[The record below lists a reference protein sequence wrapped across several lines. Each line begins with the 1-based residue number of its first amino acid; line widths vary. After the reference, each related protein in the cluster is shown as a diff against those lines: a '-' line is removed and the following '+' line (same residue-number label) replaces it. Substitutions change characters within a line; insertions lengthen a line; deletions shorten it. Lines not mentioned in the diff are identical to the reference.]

1 MQKHVSFR
9 VVMCAA
15 LLALV
20 FALPSSVAAQSAGT
34 GTINGTVMDQS
45 GAVIPGAELTVKNV
59 GTGESRKVST
69 NEAGRYTV
77 PFLIPGI
84 YEITAKQS
92 GFADVII
99 QNILVEVGQSVIKDV
114 QMPVKAAEET
124 VTVTSEAALVE
135 TEKFDV
141 SQNINTDQVENL
153 PLNGRRWDNLA
164 LLTPGASED
173 GGFGGISFRGI
184 NSLYNNNM
192 VDGSDN
198 NQAFFSEAR
207 GRTRIAYGYS
217 LNSIKEF
224 QVQTAAYSA
233 EYGRAAG
240 GVVNAVTKSG
250 SNEYHGDF
258 FYFIRDKAFLARD
271 PISNATT
278 FLDINTGS
286 FVQLPKPDER
296 RQQFG
301 GSISGPVIPEKLFF
315 FVNYD
320 QQKRNFPAILIP
332 FGRDFFNTSLS
343 SSQVSRC
350 TDPNCP
356 AVIAAFANA
365 VSTPQARNGDQ
376 YLGLAK
382 LDYQLSENH
391 RISGVF
397 NILRWNSPNGIFTG
411 VTHNATDTANG
422 TDTVDNEFLTVTW
435 NGVLSPTVVNET
447 RFQYGRDFEAQV
459 PNASGPAFTIAD
471 APNLGMP
478 NFLPRGAFPNEKRF
492 QWVDNVSWLKGNHQ
506 IKFGFDINHVRD
518 DIQNLFQGGGVYS
531 YFNISGSGPCAG
543 GGLNNFVRDLFTGTR
558 CYSSFVQT
566 TDPVTGDGSGFF
578 TTTDW
583 NFYAQD
589 TWKVR
594 PNLTLN
600 FGLRY
605 EFQTMPD
612 VVQPNAN
619 VPETATLND
628 DTNNFGPRF
637 GFAWTM
643 GQDQKGVLRGGYGL
657 YYGRTQNSSIFV
669 HLFQNGVI
677 QQLFSF
683 SSAAFGPPSCGAPVA
698 PNIVFPAPSTAPP
711 LNPVFGS
718 SSFPTPTVGF
728 SDVAAY
734 QAACPNAVN
743 LSVVDVLDPK
753 FVNPLVHQYDL
764 AYERELPWK
773 LSFSLSYLGSRGNHL
788 PVFVDA
794 NLPAP
799 DTTQTY
805 VVLSD
810 SSTTAQVVGQV
821 TVPFFSGAVPR
832 PNTNA
837 GVILMGKSVI
847 NSWYH
852 GMVLRVRRRESKG
865 FSFDTNFTWSQA
877 RDNGQVAGVNGT
889 FAGTISPINPF
900 DLNGEYGLSDIDIRR
915 RFIAN
920 IYWTLPFGNMTEN
933 AAAKAIVGGW
943 KVASVWRIQDGRPVS
958 TNMSNSPSC
967 PSISGVRNGGL
978 TCGAV
983 SSFGS
988 ATNGRAPFISRNAQ
1002 FTTPALISFDL
1013 RIAREFK
1020 VTEQARFEFL
1030 WEAFNLFNR
1039 TQILGVDNRAFGH
1052 SFGSNPSMT
1061 VPDPV
1066 CENAFGTGIT
1076 GFRGCLVPDSRFL
1089 QETSTGN
1096 TLYGARQMQ
1105 FGVKFS
1111 F

>member
-1 MQKHVSFR
+1 MHKQHLR
-9 VVMCAA
+9 MAA
-15 LLALV
+15 V
-20 FALPSSVAAQSAGT
+20 FALLVGFAVAMPSALLAQSAGT
-34 GTINGTVMDQS
+34 GAINGTVSDQS
-45 GAVIPGAELTVKNV
+45 GAVIPGAEVTIKNV
-59 GTGESRKVST
+59 GTGEARTVST
-69 NEAGRYTV
+69 TEAGRYSA
-77 PFLIPGI
+77 PFLTPGR
-84 YEITAKQS
+84 YEVTAKQG
-92 GFADVII
+92 GFTDVVVKE
-99 QNILVEVGQSVIKDV
+99 ILVEVGQNVVIDV
-114 QMPVKAAEET
+114 SMPVKAAEES

-192 VDGSDN
+192 VDGADN

-217 LNSIKEF
+217 INSIKEF

-250 SNEYHGDF
+250 TNDWHGDF

-271 PISNATT
+271 PRANAQTIFDVNSGAT
-278 FLDINTGS
+278 
-286 FVQLPKPDER
+286 VQLPKPDER

-301 GSISGPVIPEKLFF
+301 GSFSGPVIPEKLFF
-315 FVNYD
+315 YANYD
-320 QQKRNFPAILIP
+320 QQKRTFPAILVP
-332 FGRDFFNTSLS
+332 FGTTFFDSTNP
-343 SSQVSRC
+343 SSQTSPTRC

-356 AVIAAFANA
+356 AVIAAFFNT
-365 VSTPQARNGDQ
+365 VSSPQARNGDQ

-382 LDYQLSENH
+382 LDYQLSPNH

-397 NILRWNSPNGIFTG
+397 NVLRWNSPNGIFTG
-411 VTHNATDTANG
+411 VTHSATETGNG
-422 TDTVDNEFLTVTW
+422 TDIVDNEFLTVTW
-435 NGVLSPTVVNET
+435 NGVLSSTLVNEA

-459 PNASGPAFTIAD
+459 PNGSGPSFVIAD
-471 APNLGMP
+471 APNIGMP

-492 QWVDNVSWLKGNHQ
+492 QWVDNVSWLKSNHQ
-506 IKFGFDINHVRD
+506 VKVGFDINYVRD

-531 YFNISGSGPCAG
+531 YFNISSGTCAG
-543 GGLNNFVRDLFTGTR
+543 AGLNNFVRDLFGGTPAGVAG

-583 NFYAQD
+583 NFYVQD
-589 TWKVR
+589 NWKVR

-600 FGLRY
+600 FGVRY
-605 EFQTMPD
+605 EFQNMPNI
-612 VVQPNAN
+612 VQAN
-619 VPETATLND
+619 PGVPESATLND
-628 DTNNFGPRF
+628 DTNNFGPRV
-637 GFAWTM
+637 GFAWSM
-643 GQDQKGVLRGGYGL
+643 GAEQKGVLRGGYGL

-683 SSAAFGPPSCGAPVA
+683 GNTSCGAPNA
-698 PNIVFPAPSTAPP
+698 PNLVFPQPSTAPA
-711 LNPVFGS
+711 LNPVFNA
-718 SSFPTPTVGF
+718 SSFPTPSVGF
-728 SDVAAY
+728 SDVPSY
-734 QAACPNAVN
+734 LAACPGGRN
-743 LSVVDVLDPK
+743 LSVVDALDPE

-764 AYERELPWK
+764 AYERELPWRM
-773 LSFSLSYLGSRGNHL
+773 SFSLSYLGSRGNRL
-788 PVFVDA
+788 PVFLDA

-799 DTTQTY
+799 DTTRSY
-805 VVLSD
+805 AVLD
-810 SSTTAQVVGQV
+810 SSNTPTGQV
-821 TVPFFSGAVPR
+821 ITLPFFSGAVPR
-832 PNTNA
+832 PNPNA

-847 NSWYH
+847 NSWYN
-852 GMVLRVRRRESKG
+852 GMVLRVRRRESRG

-889 FAGTISPINPF
+889 FAGTNSPVNPF
-900 DLNGEYGLSDIDIRR
+900 DLNAEYGLSDIDIRK

-920 IYWTLPFGNMTEN
+920 IYWTLPFGDMVEST
-933 AAAKAIVGGW
+933 AAKAILGGW
-943 KVASVWRIQDGRPVS
+943 KTATVWRIQDGRPVS
-958 TNMSNSPSC
+958 TNMSNRPFC
-967 PSISGVRNGGL
+967 PRIGAIPNDPNGVANGGL
-978 TCGAV
+978 TCGAI

-988 ATNGRAPFISRNAQ
+988 ATNGRAPVIGRNAQ

-1020 VTEQARFEFL
+1020 VTERAKVEFL

-1039 TQILGVDNRAFGH
+1039 TQVLGV
-1052 SFGSNPSMT
+1052 GSNAFSHT
-1061 VPDPV
+1061 TSSSV
-1066 CENAFGTGIT
+1066 CPASLGVN
-1076 GFRGCLVPDSRFL
+1076 GCLQPRSDFL
-1089 QETSTGN
+1089 ATTSTGN

-1105 FGVKFS
+1105 FGVKFN